1 MAWYKIGNTIY
12 SEEEMHARSNEFMDI
27 AVPSAFTAIGVYLLV
42 CTMGV
47 LPYFVVHATTAKL
60 IYVVVGFFLFI
71 IGYRYRKLIVT
82 LVALALLGMFLWTAG
97 GAFRNWLMA

>member
-12 SEEEMHARSNEFMDI
+12 SEKEMHALSNELLDV
-27 AVPSAFTAIGVYLLV
+27 AVPCVFTAIGVYILV

-47 LPYFVVHATTAKL
+47 LPYFVVHTTAAKL

-71 IGYRYRKLIVT
+71 IGYRYRKLIMT
-82 LVALALLGMFLWTAG
+82 LVALALLGMFLWTGG

>member
-1 MAWYKIGNTIY
+1 MAWYKVGNTIY
-12 SEEEMHARSNEFMDI
+12 SEEEMHAHNSELLGV
-27 AVPSAFTAIGVYLLV
+27 AVPSVFTAIGVYILV

-82 LVALALLGMFLWTAG
+82 LVALALLGMFLWTLG
-97 GAFRNWLMA
+97 GAFWHWLMA